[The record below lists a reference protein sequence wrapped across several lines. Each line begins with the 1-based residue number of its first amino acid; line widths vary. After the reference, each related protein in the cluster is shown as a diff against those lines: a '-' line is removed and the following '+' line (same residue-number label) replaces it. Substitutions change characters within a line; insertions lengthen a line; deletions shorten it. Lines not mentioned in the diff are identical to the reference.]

1 MVSIFYGNSLVNEI
15 VFEVDGTRTADVENG
30 GDAEL
35 RQEIEVA
42 RISGRSDEEMR
53 EDLGRRAGR

>member
-15 VFEVDGTRTADVENG
+15 VFEVDGTRTADVENS

-42 RISGRSDEEMR
+42 RVSGRSDEEMR
-53 EDLGRRAGR
+53 EDLGWRAGR